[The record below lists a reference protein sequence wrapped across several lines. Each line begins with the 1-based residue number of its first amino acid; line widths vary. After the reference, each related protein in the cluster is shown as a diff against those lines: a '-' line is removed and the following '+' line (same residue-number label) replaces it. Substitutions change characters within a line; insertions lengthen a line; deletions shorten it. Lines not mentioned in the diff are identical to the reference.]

1 MLQTQFSGNSE
12 YDPLFLEGPGVPLN
26 FESESDSNP
35 ENPVTFEEYKRQGG
49 KICRKLSD
57 MAPGQSLSP
66 PFKKMIR
73 ACVVGGL
80 SQAYAAKVAFEDL
93 AKTDAA
99 QKARTARQKAQRHQ
113 VKLGG
118 GVLYQAE
125 ARAIK
130 KHREDEEVKKAE
142 GALERARS
150 ALKRAERAKRK
161 PFLDEIRARFK
172 QRAERK
178 RIMKA
183 LCVEIRKRGRGR
195 RV

>member
-1 MLQTQFSGNSE
+1 M
-12 YDPLFLEGPGVPLN
+12 FLEGPDIPLN

-93 AKTDAA
+93 ANTNAA
-99 QKARTARQKAQRHQ
+99 QNARAARQKFRRRQ
-113 VKLGG
+113 VKLG
-118 GVLYQAE
+118 
-125 ARAIK
+125 
-130 KHREDEEVKKAE
+130 
-142 GALERARS
+142 
-150 ALKRAERAKRK
+150 
-161 PFLDEIRARFK
+161 
-172 QRAERK
+172 
-178 RIMKA
+178 
-183 LCVEIRKRGRGR
+183 RG
-195 RV
+195 